1 MYWLIQ
7 LICIFMYIGC
17 LEVRI
22 RIVIRSCMISVVL
35 DGIQVPGMYIHYMC
49 LCPLLVNNWE
59 R

>member
-1 MYWLIQ
+1 
-7 LICIFMYIGC
+7 MYIGC

-49 LCPLLVNNWE
+49 LCRLLVNNWE

>member
-1 MYWLIQ
+1 
-7 LICIFMYIGC
+7 MYIGC

-49 LCPLLVNNWE
+49 LCPHTSKQLGEIVYMQ
-59 R
+59 

>member
-1 MYWLIQ
+1 
-7 LICIFMYIGC
+7 MYIGC

-49 LCPLLVNNWE
+49 LCPLLVNNWRDSIYAVNE
-59 R
+59 YKW

>member
-1 MYWLIQ
+1 
-7 LICIFMYIGC
+7 MYIGC

-49 LCPLLVNNWE
+49 LCV
-59 R
+59 RY